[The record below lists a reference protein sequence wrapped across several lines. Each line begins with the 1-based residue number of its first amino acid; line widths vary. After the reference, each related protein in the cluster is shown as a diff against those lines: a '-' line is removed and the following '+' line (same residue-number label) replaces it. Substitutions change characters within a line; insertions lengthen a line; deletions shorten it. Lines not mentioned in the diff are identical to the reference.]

1 MELSPMNILVTL
13 DEAYL
18 PRLRVLLTSLYLTD
32 PEEPVEL
39 YLLHRAIPE
48 GALER
53 LAGQLR
59 PLHYR
64 LHPIMV
70 EEALFAEAPVSKRYP
85 QERYYRRRAG
95 QLLPQA
101 LKRVLY
107 LDPDLLVINP
117 VRPLWELDLQGK
129 LFAAAA
135 HTHKTELSNTVNNL
149 RLGTEHKYYNSGVLV
164 IDLDECRK
172 KVQPEDVFQ
181 YAREH
186 ASDLVLPD
194 QDILNCLYGRETL
207 ELDDYLWNYDARK
220 FRDYYLRSGGESSV
234 AWVMQ
239 YTAIL
244 HFCGR
249 AKPWNPRY
257 RHRFGVLYQHYM
269 VMANRLLGE
278 ERLGSAG
285 AFPGGVL

>member
-1 MELSPMNILVTL
+1 MEQQSPMNILVTL

-32 PEEPVEL
+32 PNQPVEL

-48 GALER
+48 EALER
-53 LAGQLR
+53 LAEQLR
-59 PLHYR
+59 PLRYR
-64 LHPIMV
+64 LHPV
-70 EEALFAEAPVSKRYP
+70 VVDEALFAEAPVSKRYP
-85 QERYYRRRAG
+85 QEMYYRLLAG
-95 QLLPQA
+95 QLLPRT

-117 VRPLWELDLQGK
+117 VRPLWTLDLQGRM
-129 LFAAAA
+129 FAAAA

-164 IDLDECRK
+164 IDLDECRR
-172 KVQPEDVFQ
+172 KVQPEEVFR

-186 ASDLVLPD
+186 ADDLVLPD

-207 ELDDYLWNYDARK
+207 EVDDYLWNYDARK
-220 FRDYYLRSGGESSV
+220 FRDYYLRSGGESTV
-234 AWVMQ
+234 EWVMQ

-244 HFCGR
+244 HFCGK
-249 AKPWNPRY
+249 AKPWKPRY
-257 RHRFGVLYQHYM
+257 RHRFGVLYQHYT
-269 VMANRLLGE
+269 VLSRRLLGE
-278 ERLGSAG
+278 
-285 AFPGGVL
+285 

>member
-32 PEEPVEL
+32 PEQPVEL

-48 GALER
+48 EALAR
-53 LAGQLR
+53 LAEQLR

-64 LHPIMV
+64 LHPV
-70 EEALFAEAPVSKRYP
+70 VVDEALFADAPVSKRYP
-85 QERYYRRRAG
+85 QEMYYRLLAG
-95 QLLPQA
+95 QLLPQE
-101 LKRVLY
+101 LNRVLY

-117 VRPLWELDLQGK
+117 VRPLWELDLHGK
-129 LFAAAA
+129 MFAAAA

-164 IDLDECRK
+164 IDLDKCRK
-172 KVQPEDVFQ
+172 KIQPEDVFQ

-186 ASDLVLPD
+186 TSDLVLPD

-207 ELDDYLWNYDARK
+207 EVDDYLWNYDARK

-244 HFCGR
+244 HFCGK
-249 AKPWNPRY
+249 AKPWKPRY

-269 VMANRLLGE
+269 VLTERLLGE
-278 ERLGSAG
+278 
-285 AFPGGVL
+285 

>member
-32 PEEPVEL
+32 PEQPVEL

-48 GALER
+48 EALAR
-53 LAGQLR
+53 LAEQLR

-64 LHPIMV
+64 LHPV
-70 EEALFAEAPVSKRYP
+70 VVDEALFADAPVSKRYP
-85 QERYYRRRAG
+85 QEMYYRLLAG
-95 QLLPQA
+95 QLLPQE
-101 LKRVLY
+101 LNRVLY

-117 VRPLWELDLQGK
+117 IRPLWELDLHGK
-129 LFAAAA
+129 MFAAAA

-172 KVQPEDVFQ
+172 KIQPEDVFQ

-186 ASDLVLPD
+186 TSDLMLPD

-207 ELDDYLWNYDARK
+207 EVDDYLWNYDARK

-244 HFCGR
+244 HFCGK
-249 AKPWNPRY
+249 AKPWKPRY

-269 VMANRLLGE
+269 VLTERLLGE
-278 ERLGSAG
+278 
-285 AFPGGVL
+285 